1 MSGSNMQLHANYGVI
16 DQASGD
22 IGKFAGNIEEYRSQ
36 LKSEAANAIGNL
48 GGGEGSEQHGQVMK
62 EVDRLVD
69 EHVRGLQT
77 QQTGTSNA
85 GDTFAATGKRM
96 VTRLGQTQI

>member
-16 DQASGD
+16 DQAAGD

-36 LKSEAANAIGNL
+36 LKAEAANALANL
-48 GGGEGSEQHGQVMK
+48 GGGEGSEQHGAVMK

-69 EHVRGLQT
+69 EHIRGVQA
-77 QQTGTSNA
+77 QGTGTTNA
-85 GDTFAATGKRM
+85 GDTMAATGKRM
-96 VTRLGQTQI
+96 VNRLGCTQL